1 MPTPKPILAAPVLL
15 ALAACGGPA
24 DHLPAP
30 PSDGASITVQ
40 IRRDALGGGA
50 NLPVPP
56 TTTVMNGASVAIR
69 GTLVERAGEWIVV
82 DAEGMRHWIHV
93 DSVLLISARSDG

>member
-1 MPTPKPILAAPVLL
+1 MRTPKQALAATALL

-24 DHLPAP
+24 DSLPAA
-30 PSDGASITVQ
+30 PSDGAQVTVQ

-56 TTTVMNGASVAIR
+56 TTSAVNGAAVAIR
-69 GTLVERAGEWIVV
+69 GTLVERGGEWLVV
-82 DAEGMRHWIHV
+82 DVGGTRHWIHV
-93 DSVLLISARSDG
+93 DSVLLISARADA